1 LTTLKNKHTVP
12 ACPTKPWRSREG
24 GLNNRPALHFSDGS
38 CAPRR
43 FPMRSMPTWL
53 APQRTWT
60 VLCLGLRHQ
69 WVGRPREAVLGLP
82 SRNCTPRRG
91 VGSAFRARRLMSFH
105 PGLKHPTSQSGS
117 TELAEVVRLSSRRSP
132 TSRLAFW
139 PHLPQHEG
147 RHSFSD
153 GGLGYSVRPLR
164 GHRIKHSFFSRIVC
178 KDVTLN
184 RLPPL
189 EICLSCFWKSPHE
202 G

>member
-1 LTTLKNKHTVP
+1 M
-12 ACPTKPWRSREG
+12 
-24 GLNNRPALHFSDGS
+24 ALRDLATRKRFVKFSNATGWPLS
-38 CAPRR
+38 NA
-43 FPMRSMPTWL
+43 M
-53 APQRTWT
+53 
-60 VLCLGLRHQ
+60 LGLRHQ

-139 PHLPQHEG
+139 RHLPQHEG

-153 GGLGYSVRPLR
+153 GGLGYSVRPLCGR
-164 GHRIKHSFFSRIVC
+164 KKTSKLQCQDFLDDADLLALAYLPMTEGRISRDRC
-178 KDVTLN
+178 A
-184 RLPPL
+184 
-189 EICLSCFWKSPHE
+189 
-202 G
+202 